1 MKVTMKVMRSLVP
14 NYHYNIPLAWKK
26 LLKLSLLLCLI
37 ELTLDIIFPNYLRGC
52 ESYYKEHK
60 IGINSRYWVLKDKYR
75 ENRPTYDWNITYT
88 VYDIELTDEGKEE
101 VERRYYMHLR
111 NMEKYLRLMD

>member
-1 MKVTMKVMRSLVP
+1 MEEVTKTVTPPVP
-14 NYHYNIPLAWKK
+14 YRTYIGHH
-26 LLKLSLLLCLI
+26 
-37 ELTLDIIFPNYLRGC
+37 FPNYLRGC

-88 VYDIELTDEGKEE
+88 VYDIELTVEGKEE